1 MQRHPLSGESIHPGC
16 LLRLLPGEDHETT
29 RHSCSCQHPDRRRRQ
44 RRPHCR
50 NRPLRAILGPRKR
63 ARLLPR
69 VLGLGDVC
77 RFAGLSLPSPPRH
90 AADLPCKGRRPMKSP
105 RFWIIIVLLTSTIF
119 VLQSR
124 GDVDQVPFSEPLSM
138 MPRDFGSWTAQDIP
152 LTDDT
157 LEVLGKGDFLN
168 RIYTLPPTP
177 GSPAVP
183 PISVFIGYF
192 ASQRTGQT
200 MHSPQNCLPGAGW
213 TFDSR
218 KYTEIQDINGK
229 SYKVGEYV
237 ISNGDVNQ
245 FVIYWYQAHGRS

>member
-1 MQRHPLSGESIHPGC
+1 
-16 LLRLLPGEDHETT
+16 
-29 RHSCSCQHPDRRRRQ
+29 
-44 RRPHCR
+44 
-50 NRPLRAILGPRKR
+50 
-63 ARLLPR
+63 
-69 VLGLGDVC
+69 
-77 RFAGLSLPSPPRH
+77 
-90 AADLPCKGRRPMKSP
+90 MKSP

-124 GDVDQVPFSEPLSM
+124 GDVDQVPFSEPLSL
-138 MPRDFGSWTAQDIP
+138 MPKNFGPWTAQDIP

-168 RIYTLPPTP
+168 RIYTQPPDP

-183 PISVFIGYF
+183 PISLFIGYF

-213 TFDSR
+213 TFDSH

-229 SYKVGEYV
+229 NYKVGEYL
-237 ISNGDVNQ
+237 ISNSDVKQ
-245 FVIYWYQAHGRS
+245 FVIYWYQAHGRSIPNEYVAKGYMVTDAIRLNRTDGALVRVITQVMPSESVESAEARAVHFTQQMAPNLARFIPN